1 MKTYKLFMLTT
12 VVTLSMFNTGCTE
25 SDELTEI
32 KPASEQQEEPSDS
45 TESTNDEFAQALA
58 AIQGVYNVKIDDVK
72 DENNGEVRRYYT
84 FFFNQLIDHNDP
96 STGYFKQQVRI
107 RISRN
112 GLTAPV
118 VLYTNGY
125 NMDDVK
131 SCNASEITDYLD
143 ANTLWIEHR
152 YFNNSLPEPFEDLDF
167 TYLNADQ
174 AAQDLHAIV
183 SIMKNTVFKQS
194 GKWVSTGISK
204 DGITTA
210 LYAYYSDIYGWDD
223 IDLYMPFCAPFLEAT
238 PESCD
243 DPKVGQYLYDVCG
256 SGYPAE
262 SEEYIA
268 YQCLRQIPTALI
280 QNKELRD
287 ASLRLFHEKCPT
299 EYVEVIN
306 TFGRDEEKATAGAL
320 HLYFHFLFNKFSYV
334 PFKTWACMVPD
345 TSDVQQMSEF
355 VMLDVSELMQTIEGG
370 NTYGYE
376 YTSDPAVSEPRVL
389 SDDELLNLRGTLSTM
404 PYYVQAVR
412 ELGNTRMDLSSVNG
426 LHFPGSTSDFG
437 FFAATVSHQ
446 FDLSVLYQRYA
457 PQWDGGLLMKNFRQ
471 WVKTQNKY
479 NMIFAYSY
487 NDPWTAGAI
496 DESTNPKVKRIICKN
511 GIHNDSF
518 LNSECYT
525 EEEKQL
531 LLSWVHDFIGL

>member
-1 MKTYKLFMLTT
+1 MLTA
-12 VVTLSMFNTGCTE
+12 VVTLSMFTTGCTE

-32 KPASEQQEEPSDS
+32 KPSSEQKEEPSDS
-45 TESTNDEFAQALA
+45 TESTSDEFSQRLA
-58 AIQGVYNVKIDDVK
+58 AIQGVYNVEIDDVK
-72 DENNGEVRRYYT
+72 DENSGEVRRFYT
-84 FFFNQLIDHNDP
+84 FFVEQLIDHNDP

-107 RISRN
+107 SISKK

-118 VLYTNGY
+118 VLNTCGY
-125 NMDDVK
+125 NMNEVK
-131 SCNASEITDYLD
+131 SCNVPEITDFLN
-143 ANTLWIEHR
+143 ASTLWVEHR

-174 AAQDLHAIV
+174 AAHDLHAIV
-183 SIMKNTVFKQS
+183 SIMKNTVFKQG
-194 GKWVSTGISK
+194 GKWVSTGVSK

-243 DPKVGQYLYDVCG
+243 DPKVGQYLYDICG

-262 SEEYIA
+262 SQEYTA
-268 YQCLRQIPTALI
+268 YQRLRQIPTALI

-287 ASLRLFHEKCPT
+287 ASLRLYHEKDPQN
-299 EYVEVIN
+299 YVDVIN
-306 TFGRDEEKATAGAL
+306 TFGRDEEKVTAGAL
-320 HLYFHFLFNKFSYV
+320 HLYFHFLFEKFSYV
-334 PFKTWACMVPD
+334 PFNMWASLVPD
-345 TSDVQQMSEF
+345 INDVKQMSQFIMMDEG
-355 VMLDVSELMQTIEGG
+355 ELRQKIKGE
-370 NTYGYE
+370 NTYGYDYE
-376 YTSDPAVSEPRVL
+376 YEPDPAVSEPKVL
-389 SDDELLNLRGTLSTM
+389 SDDELLAMRGTLSTM

-412 ELGNTRMDLSSVNG
+412 ELGNTRMDLSSLNG

-437 FFAATVSHQ
+437 FLAATVSRQ
-446 FDLSVLYQRYA
+446 FEVSVLYQRYA
-457 PQWDGGLLMKNFRQ
+457 PQWDGGQLMKSFHQ
-471 WVKTQNKY
+471 WVKTQSKY
-479 NMIFAYSY
+479 DMIFGYSY

-511 GIHNDSF
+511 GTHDDSF
-518 LNSECYT
+518 LDPEFYT

-531 LLSWVHDFIGL
+531 LLSWVRGFLGL